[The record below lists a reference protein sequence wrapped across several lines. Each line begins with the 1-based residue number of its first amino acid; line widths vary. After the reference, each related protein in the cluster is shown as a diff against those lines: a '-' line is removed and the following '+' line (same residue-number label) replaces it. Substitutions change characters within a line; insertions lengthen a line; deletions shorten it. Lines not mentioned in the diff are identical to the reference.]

1 MARGLRE
8 IKVINPIPEEKYEEY
23 KKWLRGK
30 LSRNL
35 RERPYSSNKQRYSD
49 LQSLLTRKP
58 IFLLTG

>member
-35 RERPYSSNKQRYSD
+35 
-49 LQSLLTRKP
+49 
-58 IFLLTG
+58 